1 MKSQVYYIHFQ
12 DCIKDQTEDLVT
24 TFPVYEMMELRSM
37 LSLHHD
43 QKQNNGISTLMTII
57 KLLLSWNRQSSL
69 SNIQLHEIPVSC
81 VISILERMNPSH

>member
-1 MKSQVYYIHFQ
+1 
-12 DCIKDQTEDLVT
+12 
-24 TFPVYEMMELRSM
+24 LRSM